1 MLVRGRQF
9 DDVALRVERYCAG
22 QTIPRR
28 TRWLLFSN
36 GLSVRVGQLF
46 SPRVLIRAI
55 RLSIRCGWPRVIRL
69 PDGTKRFYVKNNIRL
84 VRAAPAGKTPR
95 YGQTFSTKIGLPS
108 DFRKGSVARE
118 IAARRFLSQQNLSQL
133 SPVMLA
139 YDKRH
144 REWLEEE
151 WIDIGKSAVRP
162 NAAEFLGHHAESF
175 YSNFTRSRPI
185 EEFLTRS
192 RIPVEDIEVSLNAGG
207 GAPVHIAGKTW
218 PVAFTHGDLSSG
230 NMVIDQTGRLFMVDW
245 EDFGKRPIAADLA
258 SLYMSGDLSDRATVR
273 ELLVS
278 LGQPDDVNPELQMRI
293 AFAVRL
299 ALLRRK
305 RTAAQK
311 NVQESF
317 GISAKAAADRIDK
330 MESQLRALAAGR
342 S

>member
-9 DDVALRVERYCAG
+9 DDVALRVERYCAD
-22 QTIPRR
+22 QTITRR
-28 TRWLLFSN
+28 TRWLLFGN

-46 SPRVLIRAI
+46 APRVLVRAI
-55 RLSIRCGWPRVIRL
+55 RLSIRCGWPRAILL

-84 VRAAPAGKTPR
+84 VRAAPADKTPR
-95 YGQTFSTKIGLPS
+95 QAFSVKIGLPS
-108 DFRKGSVARE
+108 DFRKGSLARE

-151 WIDIGKSAVRP
+151 WIDIGKPAFRP
-162 NAAEFLGHHAESF
+162 KAAEFLGHHAESF
-175 YSNFTRSRPI
+175 YRTFTRSRPI

-192 RIPVEDIEVSLNAGG
+192 RVPVEDIEAALNAGG
-207 GAPVHIAGKTW
+207 GAPVRIAGQTW
-218 PVAFTHGDLSSG
+218 PVAFTHGDLSPG
-230 NMVIDQTGRLFMVDW
+230 NMVVDQNGRLFMIDW

-258 SLYMSGDLSDRATVR
+258 SLYMSAQLSDRATVR

-278 LGQPDDVNPELQMRI
+278 LGQPDDVSPELQMRI
-293 AFAVRL
+293 AFAARL

-317 GISAKAAADRIDK
+317 GISAKAATDRIDK
-330 MESQLRALAAGR
+330 MDSQLRALAAGQ